1 MGEAVTSNNKNKSFG
16 KKQNQNNNNNNG
28 YPKKHNNKKRGFYEI
43 EGAESSLGTSKLRK
57 KIRDM
62 ERLMTK
68 MNKTAGNANAEK
80 KQELERTLQALKL
93 QYADAMKANHEREV
107 AAKYHKIRF
116 VERKKAVRRVVQQV
130 KKLKSFYDKI
140 QAADEQN
147 EQDQKQQDDEKE
159 LKLQL
164 LNSEIELY
172 YTIVFPRAENY
183 ISLYPSSDTVPE
195 DLEMRQE
202 IKAAVKKE
210 IKRLTETGLL
220 PCGYEE
226 VAEKK
231 KTNSA
236 PKKDQKKNEETGE
249 TEETKEKEDKE
260 ESSEKTLIPSSKSLQ
275 YMDELRRK
283 VIDEGYSVIERTI
296 VSDIVEAYKQKKE
309 EQEEKEK
316 KNNDGDS
323 KDKENKEQERDINQD
338 EEKQA
343 EEQNVTSE
351 SANASDKK
359 KKKKKEKKEKSDDN
373 DEKKKKNKKRKTN

>member
-116 VERKKAVRRVVQQV
+116 VERKKAVRRVAQQV
-130 KKLKSFYDKI
+130 KKLKSFYDKV
-140 QAADEQN
+140 QAAEEQN

-231 KTNSA
+231 KINSTA
-236 PKKDQKKNEETGE
+236 PKKDQKKDEE
-249 TEETKEKEDKE
+249 TEETKEKEEKE

-283 VIDEGYSVIERTI
+283 VIDEGYNVIERTI

-323 KDKENKEQERDINQD
+323 KDNENNEQGTDIKQG

-343 EEQNVTSE
+343 EEQKVTSE
-351 SANASDKK
+351 SAAADKK